1 MPAPRRFRAS
11 AFVHFVKFGP
21 AALTLFVA
29 WGAHAQAIHK
39 CQVDGRLVYQS
50 APCTIEPRADAAP
63 AATSPVATAT
73 ARTTGPKKKTLAD
86 VLRERDGGDPAP
98 APRNEPRGDGANVL
112 PSRMG
117 AV

>member
-1 MPAPRRFRAS
+1 MLC
-11 AFVHFVKFGP
+11 G
-21 AALTLFVA
+21 A

-50 APCTIEPRADAAP
+50 APCTIEPRTDVAP
-63 AATSPVATAT
+63 AAALATAPIASAAT
-73 ARTTGPKKKTLAD
+73 RMAGPKKKTLAD

-98 APRNEPRGDGANVL
+98 APRNEPRGDGANLL